1 MMRQTGYKKGFT
13 LAELL
18 IALMVTSIILAAVAT
33 LAFAMGSANDT
44 GDDISAKQAQV
55 RYATLRICELIRHG
69 ASICATPDNG
79 VAIWR
84 ADDNGDGWLNLN
96 ELVYIESGPGASCLQ
111 LCQFNSTALIVD
123 VNSLNLLSYK
133 SWLKSNYDETYTIMI
148 PQCENVTFFTHG
160 VSPPSTT
167 RLSISFDLAENSLL
181 HKYQISATKRSG
193 Q

>member
-55 RYATLRICELIRHG
+55 RYATLRICELIRH
-69 ASICATPDNG
+69 
-79 VAIWR
+79 
-84 ADDNGDGWLNLN
+84 
-96 ELVYIESGPGASCLQ
+96 IESGPGASCLQ